1 MKIEKGVI
9 CLEHNIIPHQTSGNY
24 DLIEGISAPGIP
36 GPPPHYHSAYHEM
49 FIVTE
54 GELEF
59 LINGKMVTVKEGESI
74 DIPAHTLH
82 TFKNQGT
89 QDCRYLNIHS
99 PKGFSGLFETF
110 GIDVTEENA
119 FEKSVAPEVINSV
132 LQRAPDFDMHI
143 VLN

>member
-1 MKIEKGVI
+1 M
-9 CLEHNIIPHQTSGNY
+9 
-24 DLIEGISAPGIP
+24 
-36 GPPPHYHSAYHEM
+36 
-49 FIVTE
+49 
-54 GELEF
+54 
-59 LINGKMVTVKEGESI
+59 KEGESI